1 MNSQAKDA
9 DLLLWAVKLIR
20 EAQDGNVHGT
30 VAITLKAGRIVSAK
44 AEETRLPPSH
54 Q

>member
-1 MNSQAKDA
+1 MSNQAKDA

-20 EAQDGNVHGT
+20 EAQDSNIHGT
-30 VAITLKAGRIVSAK
+30 VSVTFKAGRIVSAK
-44 AEETRLPPSH
+44 LEETRLPPP